1 MQLKK
6 LLFYSCVF
14 LCLSTGLSAQKKK
27 PEETKPVPA
36 AEPVKKPEAA
46 VIKKAESPKKGPKP
60 YKEIIDS
67 TAISQKGL
75 VTVHKMDDKYLFEI
89 PDSLFGR
96 DIMAITRYSKT
107 AAGGG
112 IFGGEEINRQVVKWE
127 KGPNNNIFL
136 RSITTIL
143 MSPDSTKPMA
153 QAVKNSSADPII
165 ANFEIKAIKKDST
178 GKKALAYVIDVT
190 ATFDADVQT
199 FSLGPIDK
207 QRLNIISLQK
217 DRSFIQKI
225 SSYPINTEIRTVKT
239 FSTTPPRISFTPVP
253 QIGVN
258 LPAGLDA
265 GVVTMEFNTSMI
277 L

>member
-6 LLFYSCVF
+6 LLFYSGVF
-14 LCLSTGLSAQKKK
+14 LCLSTGLAAQKKK

-36 AEPVKKPEAA
+36 AEPVKKPDAA
-46 VIKKAESPKKGPKP
+46 AIKKAEPPKKGPKP

-143 MSPDSTKPMA
+143 MSPDSTKP
-153 QAVKNSSADPII
+153 
-165 ANFEIKAIKKDST
+165 F
-178 GKKALAYVIDVT
+178 
-190 ATFDADVQT
+190 
-199 FSLGPIDK
+199 
-207 QRLNIISLQK
+207 
-217 DRSFIQKI
+217 
-225 SSYPINTEIRTVKT
+225 
-239 FSTTPPRISFTPVP
+239 
-253 QIGVN
+253 
-258 LPAGLDA
+258 
-265 GVVTMEFNTSMI
+265 
-277 L
+277 